1 MISKKLPA
9 GFSDLENLVERWAL
23 PTETQRNRFHLSC
36 SMAEVKDY
44 YDTLLLRAE
53 AIIEHLQALEA
64 NGKAS
69 GKRLAA
75 RYSVRRVM
83 KRPNFII
90 CPLLLVIKLCNTV

>member
-44 YDTLLLRAE
+44 YDTLLPRAE
-53 AIIEHLQALEA
+53 VIIEPCRRLKPTASRRRYRR
-64 NGKAS
+64 KARTFS
-69 GKRLAA
+69 
-75 RYSVRRVM
+75 
-83 KRPNFII
+83 I
-90 CPLLLVIKLCNTV
+90 CC